1 MKKTILELKEERLAY
16 QEELNTLISNAETE
30 KREMNE
36 AENARMAELRSL
48 MDKVDE
54 QIKAQEAENQQLASK
69 CNNKTKTKKRMK
81 LTTLINKVIE
91 GRAFTEDEQKYI
103 QEARAEM
110 GKSGINSVGQI
121 AVRTVINASNAT
133 QGQETVAE
141 DKLPLDISARNAL
154 VASQMGAT
162 YLSNLVGDVSLP
174 KYNGSSVTWKGETAP
189 AEDGEGAFS
198 EIVLKPH
205 RLTAKVTVSKQFL
218 AQNSDDV
225 EAALIRDIN
234 AAIAEKLDA
243 TIFAGVSGVTDAPK
257 PISNTTGIVAK
268 EISTTAAYA
277 DVLAM
282 EQAVEEANGNTN
294 EIAFVCSPSVKFA
307 YKGTQLGNA
316 LPFMYANDEIDGY
329 PAYVS
334 NSVKKNDVYCLVPRD
349 LYIGEWGGLDIT
361 VDNLTK
367 ADEGCVRL
375 IINGYYDFAYK
386 SKKIAKTSYTA

>member
-1 MKKTILELKEERLAY
+1 MTILELKEERLGY
-16 QEELNTLISNAETE
+16 QEELNNLIANAETE

-36 AENARMAELRSL
+36 AENSRMAELRSL
-48 MDKVDE
+48 MDKIDE
-54 QIKAQEAENQQLASK
+54 QIKAQEAENQQLARK
-69 CNNKTKTKKRMK
+69 CNNKKTKKRMK

-110 GKSGINSVGQI
+110 GKSGINPVGQI
-121 AVRTVINASNAT
+121 AVRTINASTAT

-174 KYNGSSVTWKGETAP
+174 KYNGTSVTWKGETAP

-198 EIVLKPH
+198 EVILKPH

-234 AAIAEKLDA
+234 AAVAEKLDT

-257 PISNTTGIVAK
+257 PISNTEGIVAK
-268 EISTTAAYA
+268 DISTSAAYG

-307 YKGTQLGNA
+307 YKGTQLGNGM
-316 LPFMYANDEIDGY
+316 PFMYANDEIDGY

-361 VDNLTK
+361 VDNVTK
-367 ADEGCVRL
+367 ADEGCIRL

>member
-1 MKKTILELKEERLAY
+1 MKKTILELKEERIGY
-16 QEELNTLISNAETE
+16 QNELNTLISNAETE

-36 AENARMAELRSL
+36 AENSRMAELRSL

-54 QIKAQEAENQQLASK
+54 QIKAQEAENQQLARK
-69 CNNKTKTKKRMK
+69 CNNKPKTKQRMK

-91 GRAFTEDEQKYI
+91 GRAFTEDESRYI

-121 AVRTVINASNAT
+121 AVRTINASTAT

-174 KYNGSSVTWKGETAP
+174 KYNGTSVTWKGETAP

-198 EIVLKPH
+198 EVILKPH

-234 AAIAEKLDA
+234 AAVAEKLDS
-243 TIFAGVSGVTDAPK
+243 TIFAGVSGVTEAPK
-257 PISNTTGIVAK
+257 PISNTQGIVAK
-268 EISTTAAYA
+268 EIATTAAYA

-307 YKGTQLGNA
+307 YKGTQLGNG

-361 VDNLTK
+361 VDNVTK

>member
-1 MKKTILELKEERLAY
+1 MTILELKEERLGY
-16 QEELNTLISNAETE
+16 QNELNTLIHNAETE

-36 AENARMAELRSL
+36 AENSRMAELRNL

-54 QIKAQEAENQQLASK
+54 QIKAQEAENQQLARK
-69 CNNKTKTKKRMK
+69 CNNKKTKKRMK

-110 GKSGINSVGQI
+110 GKSGINPVGQI
-121 AVRTVINASNAT
+121 AVRTINASTAT

-174 KYNGSSVTWKGETAP
+174 KYNGTSVTWKGETAP

-198 EIVLKPH
+198 EIILKPH

-234 AAIAEKLDA
+234 AAVAEKLDS

-257 PISNTTGIVAK
+257 PISNTQGITAK
-268 EISTTAAYA
+268 EIATTAAYA

-307 YKGTQLGNA
+307 YKGTQLGNG

-329 PAYVS
+329 PAFVS

-361 VDNLTK
+361 VDNVTK

>member
-1 MKKTILELKEERLAY
+1 MKKTILELKEERIGY

-36 AENARMAELRSL
+36 AENSRMAELRSL

-54 QIKAQEAENQQLASK
+54 QIKEQEAENQQLASK

-91 GRAFTEDEQKYI
+91 GRAFTEDEAKYI

-110 GKSGINSVGQI
+110 GKSGINPVGQI
-121 AVRTVINASNAT
+121 AVRTINASTAT

-174 KYNGSSVTWKGETAP
+174 KYNGTSVTWKGETAP

-198 EIVLKPH
+198 EIILKPH

-234 AAIAEKLDA
+234 AAVAEKLDS

-257 PISNTTGIVAK
+257 TISNTAGIGAK
-268 EISTTAAYA
+268 DISTTAAYA

-307 YKGTQLGNA
+307 YKGTQLGNG

-329 PAYVS
+329 PAFVS

-361 VDNLTK
+361 VDNVTK

>member
-1 MKKTILELKEERLAY
+1 MKKTILELKEERIGY
-16 QEELNTLISNAETE
+16 QNELNTLISNAETE

-36 AENARMAELRSL
+36 AENSRMAELRSL

-54 QIKAQEAENQQLASK
+54 QIKAQEAENQQLARK
-69 CNNKTKTKKRMK
+69 CNNKPKTKQRMK

-91 GRAFTEDEQKYI
+91 GRAFTEDESRYI

-121 AVRTVINASNAT
+121 AVRTINASTAT

-174 KYNGSSVTWKGETAP
+174 KYNGTSVTWKGETAP

-198 EIVLKPH
+198 EVILKPH

-234 AAIAEKLDA
+234 AAVAEKLDS
-243 TIFAGVSGVTDAPK
+243 TIFAGVSGVTEAPK
-257 PISNTTGIVAK
+257 PISNTQGIVAK
-268 EISTTAAYA
+268 EIATTAAYA

-294 EIAFVCSPSVKFA
+294 EIAFICSPSVKFA
-307 YKGTQLGNA
+307 YKGTQLGNG

-361 VDNLTK
+361 VDNVTK

>member
-1 MKKTILELKEERLAY
+1 MTILELKEQRLGY
-16 QEELNTLISNAETE
+16 QNELNSLIQNAETE

-36 AENARMAELRSL
+36 TENSRMTELRSL

-54 QIKAQEAENQQLASK
+54 QIKAQEAENQQLARK
-69 CNNKTKTKKRMK
+69 CNNKPKTQKRMK
-81 LTTLINKVIE
+81 LTSLINKVIE
-91 GRAFTEDEQKYI
+91 GRAFTEDEAKYI

-110 GKSGINSVGQI
+110 GKSGINPVGQI
-121 AVRTVINASNAT
+121 AVRTINASTAT

-174 KYNGSSVTWKGETAP
+174 KYNGTSVTWKGETAP
-189 AEDGEGAFS
+189 AEEGEGAFS

-234 AAIAEKLDA
+234 AAVAEKLDS

-257 PISNTTGIVAK
+257 PISNTEGIVAK
-268 EISTTAAYA
+268 EISTSAAYA

-282 EQAVEEANGNTN
+282 EQAVEKANGNTN

-307 YKGTQLGNA
+307 YKGTQLGNG

-329 PAYVS
+329 PAFVS

-349 LYIGEWGGLDIT
+349 LYIGEWGGLDVT
-361 VDNLTK
+361 VDNVTK

>member
-1 MKKTILELKEERLAY
+1 MTILELKEQRLGY
-16 QEELNTLISNAETE
+16 QNELNTLIQNAETE

-36 AENARMAELRSL
+36 TENSRMAELRSL

-54 QIKAQEAENQQLASK
+54 QIKAQEAENQQLARQ
-69 CNNKTKTKKRMK
+69 CNNKPKTKKRMK
-81 LTTLINKVIE
+81 LTSLINKVIE

-110 GKSGINSVGQI
+110 GKSGINPVGQI
-121 AVRTVINASNAT
+121 AVRTINASTAI

-174 KYNGSSVTWKGETAP
+174 KYNGTSVTWKGETAV
-189 AEDGEGAFS
+189 ADDGEGAFS
-198 EIVLKPH
+198 EIILKPH

-234 AAIAEKLDA
+234 AAVAEKLDS

-257 PISNTTGIVAK
+257 PISNTAGIVAK
-268 EISTTAAYA
+268 DISTSAAYA

-307 YKGTQLGNA
+307 YKGTQLGNGM
-316 LPFMYANDEIDGY
+316 PFMYANDEIDGY
-329 PAYVS
+329 PAFVS

-361 VDNLTK
+361 VDNVTK

>member
-1 MKKTILELKEERLAY
+1 MTILELKEQRLGY
-16 QEELNTLISNAETE
+16 QNELNSLITNAETE

-36 AENARMAELRSL
+36 QENSRMAELRSL

-54 QIKAQEAENQQLASK
+54 QIKAQEAENQQLARK
-69 CNNKTKTKKRMK
+69 CNNKPKTKKRMK

-91 GRAFTEDEQKYI
+91 GRAFTEDESKYI

-110 GKSGINSVGQI
+110 GKSGINPVGQI
-121 AVRTVINASNAT
+121 AVRTINASTAT

-141 DKLPLDISARNAL
+141 DKLPLDISARNSL

-162 YLSNLVGDVSLP
+162 YLSNLVGDLSLP
-174 KYNGSSVTWKGETAP
+174 KYNGSSVTWKSEVAP

-234 AAIAEKLDA
+234 AAIAEKLDT

-257 PISNTTGIVAK
+257 PISNTEGITAK
-268 EISTTAAYA
+268 EIATTASYA

-294 EIAFVCSPSVKFA
+294 EIAFICSPSVKFA
-307 YKGTQLGNA
+307 YKGTQLGNG

-361 VDNLTK
+361 IDNVTK
-367 ADEGCVRL
+367 ADEGCIRL

>member
-1 MKKTILELKEERLAY
+1 MTILELKEQRLGY
-16 QEELNTLISNAETE
+16 QQELNSLIQNAETE
-30 KREMNE
+30 KREMSE
-36 AENARMAELRSL
+36 TENSRMAELRSL
-48 MDKVDE
+48 MDKLDE
-54 QIKAQEAENQQLASK
+54 QIKAQEAENQQLARK

-81 LTTLINKVIE
+81 LTSLINKVIE
-91 GRAFTEDEQKYI
+91 GRAFTEDEAKYI

-110 GKSGINSVGQI
+110 GKSGINPVGQI
-121 AVRTVINASNAT
+121 AVRTINASTAT

-174 KYNGSSVTWKGETAP
+174 KYNGTSVTWKGETAP
-189 AEDGEGAFS
+189 AEEGEGAFS
-198 EIVLKPH
+198 EIILKPH

-234 AAIAEKLDA
+234 AAVAEKLDS

-257 PISNTTGIVAK
+257 PISNTEGIVAK
-268 EISTTAAYA
+268 EIATTASYA

-294 EIAFVCSPSVKFA
+294 EIAFVCSPSVKFTF
-307 YKGTQLGNA
+307 KGTQLGNG

-329 PAYVS
+329 PAFVS

-361 VDNLTK
+361 VDNVTK

>member
-1 MKKTILELKEERLAY
+1 MTILELKEQRLGY
-16 QEELNTLISNAETE
+16 QEELNSLIQNAETE

-36 AENARMAELRSL
+36 AENSRMAELRSL

-54 QIKAQEAENQQLASK
+54 QIKAQEAENQQLARK
-69 CNNKTKTKKRMK
+69 CNNKPKTKKRMK
-81 LTTLINKVIE
+81 LTELINKVIE
-91 GRAFTEDEQKYI
+91 GRAFTEDEAKYI

-121 AVRTVINASNAT
+121 AVRAINASTAT

-174 KYNGSSVTWKGETAP
+174 KYNGTSVTWKGETAL

-198 EIVLKPH
+198 EIILKPH

-234 AAIAEKLDA
+234 AAVAEKLDS

-257 PISNTTGIVAK
+257 PISNTQGITAK
-268 EISTTAAYA
+268 EIATTASYA

-294 EIAFVCSPSVKFA
+294 EIAFICSPSVKFA
-307 YKGTQLGNA
+307 YKGTQLGNG

-361 VDNLTK
+361 VDNVTK

>member
-1 MKKTILELKEERLAY
+1 MKKTILELREERIGY

-36 AENARMAELRSL
+36 AENSRMAELRSL

-69 CNNKTKTKKRMK
+69 CNNKPKTKKRMK

-91 GRAFTEDEQKYI
+91 GRAFTEDEAKYI

-110 GKSGINSVGQI
+110 GKSGINPVGQI
-121 AVRTVINASNAT
+121 AVRTINASTAT

-174 KYNGSSVTWKGETAP
+174 KYNGTSVTWKGETAP
-189 AEDGEGAFS
+189 AEDGDGAFS
-198 EIVLKPH
+198 EIILKPH

-234 AAIAEKLDA
+234 AAVAEKLDS

-268 EISTTAAYA
+268 EISTSAAYG

-307 YKGTQLGNA
+307 YKGTQLGNG

-329 PAYVS
+329 PAFVS

-361 VDNLTK
+361 VDNVTK

>member
-1 MKKTILELKEERLAY
+1 MTILELKEQRLGY
-16 QEELNTLISNAETE
+16 QQELNSLIQNAETE

-36 AENARMAELRSL
+36 TENSRMAELRSL
-48 MDKVDE
+48 MDKLDE
-54 QIKAQEAENQQLASK
+54 QIKAQEAENQQLARK
-69 CNNKTKTKKRMK
+69 CNNKPKTQKRMK
-81 LTTLINKVIE
+81 LTSLINKVIE
-91 GRAFTEDEQKYI
+91 GRAFTEDEAKYI

-110 GKSGINSVGQI
+110 GKSGINPVGQI
-121 AVRTVINASNAT
+121 AVRTINASTAT

-174 KYNGSSVTWKGETAP
+174 KYNGTSVTWKGESAP
-189 AEDGEGAFS
+189 AEEGEGAFS

-234 AAIAEKLDA
+234 AAVAEKLDS

-257 PISNTTGIVAK
+257 PISNTEGITAK
-268 EISTTAAYA
+268 EIATTASYA

-307 YKGTQLGNA
+307 YKGTQLGNG

-329 PAYVS
+329 PAFVS

-361 VDNLTK
+361 IDNVTK
-367 ADEGCVRL
+367 ADEGCIRL

>member
-1 MKKTILELKEERLAY
+1 MTILELKEERLGY
-16 QEELNTLISNAETE
+16 QEELNNLITNAETE
-30 KREMNE
+30 KREMSE
-36 AENARMAELRSL
+36 TENSRMAELRSL
-48 MDKVDE
+48 MDKIDE
-54 QIKAQEAENQQLASK
+54 QIKAQEAENQQLARQ
-69 CNNKTKTKKRMK
+69 CNNKPKNQKRMK
-81 LTTLINKVIE
+81 LTSLINKVIE
-91 GRAFTEDEQKYI
+91 GRAFTEDEAKYI

-110 GKSGINSVGQI
+110 GKSGINPVGQI
-121 AVRTVINASNAT
+121 AVRTINASTAT

-154 VASQMGAT
+154 VATQMGAT
-162 YLSNLVGDVSLP
+162 YLSNLVGDLSLP
-174 KYNGSSVTWKGETAP
+174 KYNGSSVTWKSEVAP

-198 EIVLKPH
+198 EIILKPH

-234 AAIAEKLDA
+234 AAIAEKLDT

-257 PISNTTGIVAK
+257 PISNTQGIVAK
-268 EISTTAAYA
+268 EISTSASYA

-294 EIAFVCSPSVKFA
+294 EIAFICSPSVKFA
-307 YKGTQLGNA
+307 YKGTQLGNG

-329 PAYVS
+329 PAFVS

-361 VDNLTK
+361 IDNVTK
-367 ADEGCVRL
+367 ADEGCIRL

>member
-1 MKKTILELKEERLAY
+1 MTILELKEERLGY
-16 QEELNTLISNAETE
+16 QNELNSLIQNAETE

-36 AENARMAELRSL
+36 TENSRMTELRSL

-54 QIKAQEAENQQLASK
+54 QIKAQEAENQQLARK
-69 CNNKTKTKKRMK
+69 CNNKPKTQKRMK
-81 LTTLINKVIE
+81 LTSLINKVIE
-91 GRAFTEDEQKYI
+91 GRAFTEDEAKYI

-110 GKSGINSVGQI
+110 GKSGINPVGQI
-121 AVRTVINASNAT
+121 AVRTINASTAT

-174 KYNGSSVTWKGETAP
+174 KYNGTSVTWKGECAP
-189 AEDGEGAFS
+189 AEEGEGAFS
-198 EIVLKPH
+198 EIILKPH

-234 AAIAEKLDA
+234 AAVAEKLDS

-257 PISNTTGIVAK
+257 PISNTEGITAK
-268 EISTTAAYA
+268 EIATTASYA

-307 YKGTQLGNA
+307 YKGTQLGNG

-329 PAYVS
+329 PAFVS

-361 VDNLTK
+361 IDNVTK
-367 ADEGCVRL
+367 ADEGCIRL

>member
-1 MKKTILELKEERLAY
+1 MTILELREQRLGY
-16 QEELNTLISNAETE
+16 QNELNTLIQNAETE

-36 AENARMAELRSL
+36 QENSRMAELRSL
-48 MDKVDE
+48 MDKLDE
-54 QIKAQEAENQQLASK
+54 QIKAQEAENQQLARQ
-69 CNNKTKTKKRMK
+69 CNNKKTKKRMK

-91 GRAFTEDEQKYI
+91 GRAFTEDEAKYI

-110 GKSGINSVGQI
+110 GKSGINPVGQI
-121 AVRTVINASNAT
+121 AVRTINASTAT

-174 KYNGSSVTWKGETAP
+174 KYNGTSVTWKGETAV

-198 EIVLKPH
+198 EIILKPH

-234 AAIAEKLDA
+234 AAVAEKLDS

-257 PISNTTGIVAK
+257 PISNTAGIVAK
-268 EISTTAAYA
+268 DISTSAAYA

-307 YKGTQLGNA
+307 YKGTQLGNGM
-316 LPFMYANDEIDGY
+316 PFMYANDEIDGY

-361 VDNLTK
+361 VDNVTK

>member
-1 MKKTILELKEERLAY
+1 MTILELKEQRLGY
-16 QEELNTLISNAETE
+16 QQELNSLIQNAETE
-30 KREMNE
+30 KRELNE
-36 AENARMAELRSL
+36 TENSRMAELRSL

-54 QIKAQEAENQQLASK
+54 QIKAQEAENQQLARK

-81 LTTLINKVIE
+81 LTSLINKVIE
-91 GRAFTEDEQKYI
+91 GRAFTEDEAKYI

-110 GKSGINSVGQI
+110 GKSGINPVGQI
-121 AVRTVINASNAT
+121 AVRTINASTAT

-174 KYNGSSVTWKGETAP
+174 KYNGTSVTWKGETAP

-198 EIVLKPH
+198 EIILKPH

-234 AAIAEKLDA
+234 AAVAEKLDS

-257 PISNTTGIVAK
+257 PISNTEGIVAK
-268 EISTTAAYA
+268 EIATTASYA

-294 EIAFVCSPSVKFA
+294 EIAFVCSPSVKFTF
-307 YKGTQLGNA
+307 KGTQLGNG

-329 PAYVS
+329 PAFVS

-361 VDNLTK
+361 VDNVTK

>member
-1 MKKTILELKEERLAY
+1 MTILELKEERLGY
-16 QEELNTLISNAETE
+16 QNELNTLISNAETE

-36 AENARMAELRSL
+36 QENARMAELRSL

-54 QIKAQEAENQQLASK
+54 QIKAQEAENQQLARK
-69 CNNKTKTKKRMK
+69 CNNKPKTKKRMK
-81 LTTLINKVIE
+81 LTSLINKVIE

-110 GKSGINSVGQI
+110 GKSGINPVGQI
-121 AVRTVINASNAT
+121 AVRTINASTAT

-198 EIVLKPH
+198 EIILKPH

-234 AAIAEKLDA
+234 AAVAEKLDT

-257 PISNTTGIVAK
+257 PISNTQGIVAK
-268 EISTTAAYA
+268 EISTSAAYG

-307 YKGTQLGNA
+307 YKGTQLGNG

>member
-1 MKKTILELKEERLAY
+1 MTILELKEQRLGY
-16 QEELNTLISNAETE
+16 QQELNSLIQNAETE

-36 AENARMAELRSL
+36 TENSRMAELRSL
-48 MDKVDE
+48 MDKLDE
-54 QIKAQEAENQQLASK
+54 QIKAQEAENQQLARK
-69 CNNKTKTKKRMK
+69 CNNKPKTQKRMK
-81 LTTLINKVIE
+81 LTSLINKVIE
-91 GRAFTEDEQKYI
+91 GRAFTEDEAKYI

-110 GKSGINSVGQI
+110 GKSGINPVGQI
-121 AVRTVINASNAT
+121 AVRTINASTAT

-174 KYNGSSVTWKGETAP
+174 KYNGTSVTWKGETAP
-189 AEDGEGAFS
+189 AEEGEGAFS

-234 AAIAEKLDA
+234 AAVAEKLDS

-257 PISNTTGIVAK
+257 PISNTEGITAK
-268 EISTTAAYA
+268 EIATTASYA

-307 YKGTQLGNA
+307 YKGTQLGNG

-329 PAYVS
+329 PAFVS

-349 LYIGEWGGLDIT
+349 LYIGEWGGLDVT
-361 VDNLTK
+361 VDNVTK

>member
-1 MKKTILELKEERLAY
+1 MTILELKEERLGY
-16 QEELNTLISNAETE
+16 QNELNTLISNAETE

-54 QIKAQEAENQQLASK
+54 QIKAQEAENQQLARK
-69 CNNKTKTKKRMK
+69 CNNKKTKKRMK
-81 LTTLINKVIE
+81 LTELINKVIE
-91 GRAFTEDEQKYI
+91 GRAFTEDEAKYI

-110 GKSGINSVGQI
+110 GKSGINPVGQI
-121 AVRTVINASNAT
+121 AVRTINASTAT

-174 KYNGSSVTWKGETAP
+174 KYNGTSVTWKGETAP

-198 EIVLKPH
+198 EIILKPH

-234 AAIAEKLDA
+234 AAVAEKLDS

-257 PISNTTGIVAK
+257 PISNTAGIVAK
-268 EISTTAAYA
+268 DISTTAAYA

-307 YKGTQLGNA
+307 YKGTQLGNG

-329 PAYVS
+329 PAFVS

-361 VDNLTK
+361 VDNVTK

>member
-1 MKKTILELKEERLAY
+1 MTILELKEQRLGY
-16 QEELNTLISNAETE
+16 QQELNSLIQNAETE
-30 KREMNE
+30 KRELNE
-36 AENARMAELRSL
+36 TENSRMAELRSL
-48 MDKVDE
+48 MDKLDE
-54 QIKAQEAENQQLASK
+54 QIKAQEAENQQLARK

-81 LTTLINKVIE
+81 LTSLINKVIE
-91 GRAFTEDEQKYI
+91 GRAFTEDEAKYI

-110 GKSGINSVGQI
+110 GKSGINPVGQI
-121 AVRTVINASNAT
+121 AVRTINASTAT

-174 KYNGSSVTWKGETAP
+174 KYNGTSVTWKGETAP

-198 EIVLKPH
+198 EIILKPH

-234 AAIAEKLDA
+234 AAVAEKLDS

-257 PISNTTGIVAK
+257 PISNTEGIVAK
-268 EISTTAAYA
+268 EIATTASYA

-294 EIAFVCSPSVKFA
+294 EIAFVCSPSVKFTF
-307 YKGTQLGNA
+307 KGTQLGNG

-329 PAYVS
+329 PAFVS

-361 VDNLTK
+361 VDNVTK

>member
-16 QEELNTLISNAETE
+16 QEELNNLIANAETE

-48 MDKVDE
+48 MDKIDE
-54 QIKAQEAENQQLASK
+54 QIRAQEAENQQLASK

-91 GRAFTEDEQKYI
+91 GRAFTEDESKYI

-110 GKSGINSVGQI
+110 GKSGINPVGQI
-121 AVRTVINASNAT
+121 AVRTINASTAT

-234 AAIAEKLDA
+234 AAVAEKLDA

-307 YKGTQLGNA
+307 YKGTQLGNG

>member
-1 MKKTILELKEERLAY
+1 MTILELKEQRLGY
-16 QEELNTLISNAETE
+16 QNELNSLIQNAETE

-36 AENARMAELRSL
+36 TENSRMTELRSL

-54 QIKAQEAENQQLASK
+54 QIKAQEAENQQLARK
-69 CNNKTKTKKRMK
+69 CNNKPKTQKRMK
-81 LTTLINKVIE
+81 LTSLINKVIE
-91 GRAFTEDEQKYI
+91 GRAFTEDEAKYI

-110 GKSGINSVGQI
+110 GKSGINPVGQI
-121 AVRTVINASNAT
+121 AVRTINASTAT

-174 KYNGSSVTWKGETAP
+174 KYNGTSVTWKGETAP
-189 AEDGEGAFS
+189 AEEGEGAFS
-198 EIVLKPH
+198 EIILKPH

-234 AAIAEKLDA
+234 AAVAEKLDS

-257 PISNTTGIVAK
+257 PISNTEGIVAK
-268 EISTTAAYA
+268 EISTSAAYA

-307 YKGTQLGNA
+307 YKGTQLGNG

-329 PAYVS
+329 PAFVS

-349 LYIGEWGGLDIT
+349 LYIGEWGGLDVT
-361 VDNLTK
+361 VDNVTK

>member
-1 MKKTILELKEERLAY
+1 MTILELKEQRLGY
-16 QEELNTLISNAETE
+16 QNELNTLIQNAETE

-36 AENARMAELRSL
+36 TENSRMAELRSL

-54 QIKAQEAENQQLASK
+54 QIKAQEAENQQLARQ
-69 CNNKTKTKKRMK
+69 CNNKPKTKKRMK
-81 LTTLINKVIE
+81 LTSLINKVIE
-91 GRAFTEDEQKYI
+91 GRAFTEDEAKYI

-110 GKSGINSVGQI
+110 GKSGINPVGQI
-121 AVRTVINASNAT
+121 AVRTINASTAT

-174 KYNGSSVTWKGETAP
+174 KYNGTSVTWKGETAP

-234 AAIAEKLDA
+234 AAVAEKLDS

-257 PISNTTGIVAK
+257 PISNTAGIVAK
-268 EISTTAAYA
+268 DISTSASYS

-307 YKGTQLGNA
+307 YKGTQLGNGM
-316 LPFMYANDEIDGY
+316 PFMYANDEIDGY
-329 PAYVS
+329 PAFVS

-361 VDNLTK
+361 VDNVTK

>member
-1 MKKTILELKEERLAY
+1 MTILELKEQRLGY
-16 QEELNTLISNAETE
+16 QQELNSLIQNAETE

-36 AENARMAELRSL
+36 QENSRMAELRSL

-54 QIKAQEAENQQLASK
+54 QIKAQEAENQQLARQ
-69 CNNKTKTKKRMK
+69 CNNKPKTKQRMK
-81 LTTLINKVIE
+81 LTSLINKVIE
-91 GRAFTEDEQKYI
+91 GRAFTEDESKYI

-110 GKSGINSVGQI
+110 GKSGINPVGQI
-121 AVRTVINASNAT
+121 AVRTINASTAT

-174 KYNGSSVTWKGETAP
+174 KYNGTSVTWKGETAP

-198 EIVLKPH
+198 EIILKPH

-234 AAIAEKLDA
+234 AAVAEKLDS

-257 PISNTTGIVAK
+257 PISNTQGIVAK
-268 EISTTAAYA
+268 EIATTASYA

-294 EIAFVCSPSVKFA
+294 EIAFICSPSVKFA
-307 YKGTQLGNA
+307 YKGTQLGNG

-329 PAYVS
+329 PAFVS

-349 LYIGEWGGLDIT
+349 LYIGEWGGLDVT
-361 VDNLTK
+361 VDNVTK

>member
-1 MKKTILELKEERLAY
+1 MTILELKEQRLGY
-16 QEELNTLISNAETE
+16 QNEFNTLIQNAETE

-36 AENARMAELRSL
+36 TENSRMAELRSL
-48 MDKVDE
+48 MDKIDE
-54 QIKAQEAENQQLASK
+54 QIKAQEAENQQLARQ
-69 CNNKTKTKKRMK
+69 CNNKPKTKQRMK
-81 LTTLINKVIE
+81 LTSLINKVIE
-91 GRAFTEDEQKYI
+91 GRAFTEDEAKYI

-110 GKSGINSVGQI
+110 GKSGINPVGQI
-121 AVRTVINASNAT
+121 AVRTINASTAT
-133 QGQETVAE
+133 EGQETVAE

-174 KYNGSSVTWKGETAP
+174 KYNGTSVTWKGETAP

-198 EIVLKPH
+198 EIILKPH

-234 AAIAEKLDA
+234 AAVAEKLDS

-257 PISNTTGIVAK
+257 PISNTAGIVAK
-268 EISTTAAYA
+268 EISTTASYA

-307 YKGTQLGNA
+307 YKGTQLGNG

-361 VDNLTK
+361 IDNVTK
-367 ADEGCVRL
+367 ADEGCIRL

>member
-1 MKKTILELKEERLAY
+1 MKKTILELKEERIGY
-16 QEELNTLISNAETE
+16 QEELNNLIANAETE

-36 AENARMAELRSL
+36 AENSRMAELRSL

-54 QIKAQEAENQQLASK
+54 QIKAQEAENQQLARQ
-69 CNNKTKTKKRMK
+69 CNNKPKTKQRMK
-81 LTTLINKVIE
+81 LTSLINKVIE
-91 GRAFTEDEQKYI
+91 GRAFTEDEAKYI

-121 AVRTVINASNAT
+121 AVRTINASTAT

-234 AAIAEKLDA
+234 AAVAEKLDA
-243 TIFAGVSGVTDAPK
+243 TIFAGVTGVTEAPK
-257 PISNTTGIVAK
+257 PISNTEGITAK
-268 EISTTAAYA
+268 EIATTAAYA

-307 YKGTQLGNA
+307 YKGTQLGNG

-329 PAYVS
+329 PAFVS

>member
-1 MKKTILELKEERLAY
+1 MTILELKEQRLGY
-16 QEELNTLISNAETE
+16 QNEFNTLIQNAETE

-36 AENARMAELRSL
+36 TESARMAELRSL
-48 MDKVDE
+48 MDKIDE
-54 QIKAQEAENQQLASK
+54 QIKAQEAENQQLARQCS
-69 CNNKTKTKKRMK
+69 NNKPKNQKRMK

-110 GKSGINSVGQI
+110 GKSGINPVGQI
-121 AVRTVINASNAT
+121 AVRTINASTAT

-174 KYNGSSVTWKGETAP
+174 KYNGTSVTWKGETAA

-198 EIVLKPH
+198 EIILKPH

-234 AAIAEKLDA
+234 AAVAEKLDT

-257 PISNTTGIVAK
+257 PISNTQGIVAK
-268 EISTTAAYA
+268 EISTSAAYG

-307 YKGTQLGNA
+307 YKGTQLGNG

-329 PAYVS
+329 PAFVS

-361 VDNLTK
+361 VDNVTK

>member
-1 MKKTILELKEERLAY
+1 MTILELKEQRLGY
-16 QEELNTLISNAETE
+16 QNELNSLIQNAETE

-36 AENARMAELRSL
+36 TENSRMAELRNL
-48 MDKVDE
+48 MDKIDE
-54 QIKAQEAENQQLASK
+54 QIKAQEAENQQLARQ
-69 CNNKTKTKKRMK
+69 CNNNKPKTKKRMK
-81 LTTLINKVIE
+81 LTSLINKVIE
-91 GRAFTEDEQKYI
+91 GRAFTEDEAKYI

-110 GKSGINSVGQI
+110 GKSGINPVGQI
-121 AVRTVINASNAT
+121 AVRTINASTAT

-162 YLSNLVGDVSLP
+162 YLSNLVGDLSLP
-174 KYNGSSVTWKGETAP
+174 KYNGSSVTWKSEVAP

-234 AAIAEKLDA
+234 AAIAEKLDT

-257 PISNTTGIVAK
+257 PISNTEGITAK
-268 EISTTAAYA
+268 EIATTASYA

-307 YKGTQLGNA
+307 YKGTQLGNGM
-316 LPFMYANDEIDGY
+316 PFMYANDEIDGY

-361 VDNLTK
+361 IDNVTK
-367 ADEGCVRL
+367 ADEGCIRL

>member
-1 MKKTILELKEERLAY
+1 MTILELKEQRLGY
-16 QEELNTLISNAETE
+16 QNELNTLIQNAETE

-36 AENARMAELRSL
+36 TENSRMAELRSL
-48 MDKVDE
+48 MDKIDE
-54 QIKAQEAENQQLASK
+54 QIKAQEAENQQLARQ
-69 CNNKTKTKKRMK
+69 CNNKPKTKQRMK
-81 LTTLINKVIE
+81 LTSLINKVIE
-91 GRAFTEDEQKYI
+91 GRAFTEDEAKYI

-110 GKSGINSVGQI
+110 GKSGINPVGQI
-121 AVRTVINASNAT
+121 AVRTINASTAT

-162 YLSNLVGDVSLP
+162 YLSNLVGDLSLP
-174 KYNGSSVTWKGETAP
+174 KYNGSSVTWKSEVAP

-234 AAIAEKLDA
+234 AAIAEKLDT

-257 PISNTTGIVAK
+257 PISNTEGIVAK
-268 EISTTAAYA
+268 EISTSASYA

-307 YKGTQLGNA
+307 YKGTQLGNGM
-316 LPFMYANDEIDGY
+316 PFMYANDEIDGY
-329 PAYVS
+329 PAFVS

-361 VDNLTK
+361 VDNVTK

>member
-1 MKKTILELKEERLAY
+1 MTILELKEQRLGY
-16 QEELNTLISNAETE
+16 QNELNTLIQNAETE

-36 AENARMAELRSL
+36 TENSRMAELRSL

-54 QIKAQEAENQQLASK
+54 QIKSQEAENQQLARQCS
-69 CNNKTKTKKRMK
+69 NNKPKTKKRMK

-110 GKSGINSVGQI
+110 GKSGINPVGQI
-121 AVRTVINASNAT
+121 AVRTINASTAT

-174 KYNGSSVTWKGETAP
+174 KYNGTSVTWKGETAP

-198 EIVLKPH
+198 EVILKPH

-234 AAIAEKLDA
+234 AAVAEKLDS

-257 PISNTTGIVAK
+257 PISNTQGIVAK
-268 EISTTAAYA
+268 EIATTASYA

-294 EIAFVCSPSVKFA
+294 EIAFICSPSVKFA
-307 YKGTQLGNA
+307 YKGTQLGNG

-349 LYIGEWGGLDIT
+349 LYIGEWGGLDVT
-361 VDNLTK
+361 VDNVTK

>member
-1 MKKTILELKEERLAY
+1 MTILELKEQRLGY
-16 QEELNTLISNAETE
+16 QNELNTLIQNAETE

-36 AENARMAELRSL
+36 TENSRMAELRSL
-48 MDKVDE
+48 MDKLDE
-54 QIKAQEAENQQLASK
+54 QIKAQEAENQQLARQ
-69 CNNKTKTKKRMK
+69 CNNNKPKTKQRMK
-81 LTTLINKVIE
+81 LTSLINKVIE
-91 GRAFTEDEQKYI
+91 GRAFTEDEAKYI

-121 AVRTVINASNAT
+121 AVRTINASTAT

-198 EIVLKPH
+198 EIILKPH

-234 AAIAEKLDA
+234 AAVAEKLDT

-257 PISNTTGIVAK
+257 PISNTQGIVAK
-268 EISTTAAYA
+268 DISTSASYA

-307 YKGTQLGNA
+307 YKGTQLGNG

-329 PAYVS
+329 PAFVS

-361 VDNLTK
+361 VDNVTK

>member
-1 MKKTILELKEERLAY
+1 MTILELKEQRLGY
-16 QEELNTLISNAETE
+16 HEEFKNLITNAETE
-30 KREMNE
+30 KREMSE
-36 AENARMAELRSL
+36 TENSRMAELRSL

-54 QIKAQEAENQQLASK
+54 QIKAQEAENQQLARK
-69 CNNKTKTKKRMK
+69 CNNKPKTKQRMK

-91 GRAFTEDEQKYI
+91 GRAFTEDESKYI

-110 GKSGINSVGQI
+110 GKSGINPVGQI
-121 AVRTVINASNAT
+121 AVRTINASTAA

-141 DKLPLDISARNAL
+141 DKLPLDISARNSL

-174 KYNGSSVTWKGETAP
+174 KYNGTSVTWKGETAP

-198 EIVLKPH
+198 EIILKPH

-234 AAIAEKLDA
+234 AAVAEKLDS

-257 PISNTTGIVAK
+257 PISNTAGIVAK
-268 EISTTAAYA
+268 DISTSASYA
-277 DVLAM
+277 DVLGM

-307 YKGTQLGNA
+307 YKGTQLGNGM
-316 LPFMYANDEIDGY
+316 PFMYANDEIDGY

-361 VDNLTK
+361 VDNVTK

>member
-1 MKKTILELKEERLAY
+1 MTILELKEQRLGY
-16 QEELNTLISNAETE
+16 QNELNSLIQNAETE

-36 AENARMAELRSL
+36 QENSRMAELRSL

-54 QIKAQEAENQQLASK
+54 QIKAQEAENQQLARK
-69 CNNKTKTKKRMK
+69 CNNKPKTKKRMK

-91 GRAFTEDEQKYI
+91 GRAFTEDESKYI

-110 GKSGINSVGQI
+110 GKSGINPVGQI
-121 AVRTVINASNAT
+121 AVRTINASTAT

-141 DKLPLDISARNAL
+141 DKLPLDISARNSL

-162 YLSNLVGDVSLP
+162 YLSNLVGDLSLP
-174 KYNGSSVTWKGETAP
+174 KYNGSSVTWKSEVAP

-234 AAIAEKLDA
+234 AAIAEKLDT

-257 PISNTTGIVAK
+257 PISNTEGITAK
-268 EISTTAAYA
+268 EIATTASYA

-294 EIAFVCSPSVKFA
+294 EIAFICSPSVKFA
-307 YKGTQLGNA
+307 YKGTQLGNG

-361 VDNLTK
+361 IDNVTK
-367 ADEGCVRL
+367 ADEGCIRL

>member
-1 MKKTILELKEERLAY
+1 MTILELTEQRLGY
-16 QEELNTLISNAETE
+16 QNELNTLIQNAETE

-36 AENARMAELRSL
+36 TENSRMAELRSL

-54 QIKAQEAENQQLASK
+54 QIKAQEAENQQLARK

-81 LTTLINKVIE
+81 LTELINKVIE

-110 GKSGINSVGQI
+110 GKSGINPVGQI
-121 AVRTVINASNAT
+121 AVRTINASTAT

-198 EIVLKPH
+198 EIILKPH

-234 AAIAEKLDA
+234 AAVAEKLDS

-257 PISNTTGIVAK
+257 PISNTEGIVAK
-268 EISTTAAYA
+268 EISTSAAYA

-294 EIAFVCSPSVKFA
+294 EIAFVCSPSVKFS
-307 YKGTQLGNA
+307 YKGTQLGNGM
-316 LPFMYANDEIDGY
+316 PFMYANDEIDGY

-361 VDNLTK
+361 IDNVTK
-367 ADEGCVRL
+367 AEEGCVRL

>member
-1 MKKTILELKEERLAY
+1 MTILELKEQRLGY
-16 QEELNTLISNAETE
+16 QQELNSLIQNAETE
-30 KREMNE
+30 KRELNE
-36 AENARMAELRSL
+36 TENSRMAELRSL
-48 MDKVDE
+48 MDKLDE
-54 QIKAQEAENQQLASK
+54 QIKAQEAENQQLARK

-81 LTTLINKVIE
+81 LTSLINKVIE
-91 GRAFTEDEQKYI
+91 GRAFTEDEAKYI

-110 GKSGINSVGQI
+110 GKSGINPVGQI
-121 AVRTVINASNAT
+121 AVRTINASTAT

-174 KYNGSSVTWKGETAP
+174 KYNGTSVTWKGETVP
-189 AEDGEGAFS
+189 AEEGEGAFS
-198 EIVLKPH
+198 EIILKPH

-234 AAIAEKLDA
+234 AAVAEKLDS

-257 PISNTTGIVAK
+257 PISNTEGIVAK
-268 EISTTAAYA
+268 EIATTASYA

-294 EIAFVCSPSVKFA
+294 EIAFVCSPSVKFTF
-307 YKGTQLGNA
+307 KGTQLGNG

-329 PAYVS
+329 PAFVS

-361 VDNLTK
+361 VDNVTK